1 LNGILVGLA
10 PLYGIRGV
18 CLMGKT
24 DGEKAVDL
32 SAAEG
37 LIGATSDLLGLDVP
51 MEILGWI
58 REEEPKKDERERQPP
73 WREEDYHAGYR

>member
-1 LNGILVGLA
+1 
-10 PLYGIRGV
+10 
-18 CLMGKT
+18 MGKT

-58 REEEPKKDERERQPP
+58 REEEEPKRDERERKPP